1 MAKFH
6 VVYDRSNCIGAAAC
20 AAISPKHWVIS
31 DEDGKANL
39 IGGIE
44 RDNGFYEREI
54 DAADYKEVLESA
66 QACPVVVIKI
76 YNQNGEEVN

>member
-1 MAKFH
+1 MSLREFDEHNTEDFLDLARKGRIEFAET
-6 VVYDRSNCIGAAAC
+6 VV
-20 AAISPKHWVIS
+20 
-31 DEDGKANL
+31 

-44 RDNGFYEREI
+44 RDDGFYECEI

-76 YNQNGEEVN
+76 YNQNDEEVN